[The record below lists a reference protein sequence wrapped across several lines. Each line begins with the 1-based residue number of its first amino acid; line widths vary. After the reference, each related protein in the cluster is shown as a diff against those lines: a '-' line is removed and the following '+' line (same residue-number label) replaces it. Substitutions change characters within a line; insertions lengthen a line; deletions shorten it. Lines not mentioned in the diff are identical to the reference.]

1 MAIIK
6 CDEEL
11 PPVEDPSGDGVGDEV
26 TVEPYV
32 EQDEV
37 SIGKTLLAVESTC
50 FSPSTPFVDVLPEV
64 RNSDISDTFRADA
77 GLYWYLSDEQK
88 MIHLDEGY
96 ISMVESEVVSSNI
109 GKIGM
114 SKTQSKIDII
124 GHNSYFTSTEQ
135 WDAIVDG
142 TDDSRPSPLI
152 PAGSSFEDH
161 AFEMNTPFS
170 KKELEMFANIANNVS
185 VADVESDYDFFDKE
199 YEERIAS
206 TIVPEN
212 ALPHLYTEVQRGD
225 SNDENTTELPEGYFR
240 QWLNDIISDQDEMN
254 EIAQRYENV
263 ALLDSVVSETNDTTS
278 AFEILMSYAN
288 RENLFP
294 MNMNIEVDT
303 NDISKVM
310 SEAEDV
316 GMVDDIV
323 RMLMGEGNIELAVVE
338 EEDMFVDEPETI
350 LTEEVL
356 EGGYNMVADSMAKV
370 LENPAVT
377 AYVSDTV
384 VAQVNSMIAA
394 VKDGS
399 WTTDMAQDIQNKF
412 AGANSNGGF
421 SPVDMEEI
429 SEVMQGL
436 TDLID
441 SDSLMNNIVQSS
453 EIMNNVAEV
462 NNMATNMTTNMT
474 TNTANVV
481 KKYV

>member
-6 CDEEL
+6 CDEGL
-11 PPVEDPSGDGVGDEV
+11 PPVEEPSGDGVGDEA

-32 EQDEV
+32 EQDEM

-77 GLYWYLSDEQK
+77 GLYWYLSDDQK
-88 MIHLDEGY
+88 MSHPVMGY
-96 ISMVESEVVSSNI
+96 IIMVESEVVSSNI

-206 TIVPEN
+206 TIIPET

-303 NDISKVM
+303 NDISIVM
-310 SEAEDV
+310 SKAEDV

-323 RMLMGEGNIELAVVE
+323 KMLMGEGNVELAVVEEEE
-338 EEDMFVDEPETI
+338 EEDMFVDEPVAI
-350 LTEEVL
+350 ITEEVL
-356 EGGYNMVADSMAKV
+356 QGSYDRVADSMAK
-370 LENPAVT
+370 LNQNKAVT
-377 AYVSDTV
+377 AAMSDNF
-384 VAQVNSMIAA
+384 VAQVTTFIADLKSGA
-394 VKDGS
+394 LQEDIA
-399 WTTDMAQDIQNKF
+399 MDIQNKF
-412 AGANSNGGF
+412 EGINSNGGF
-421 SPVDMEEI
+421 MPVDMEEI
-429 SEVMQGL
+429 TAAIQGL
-436 TDLID
+436 NNLID
-441 SDSLMNNIVQSS
+441 SNSLMNNLVQTS
-453 EIMNNVAEV
+453 
-462 NNMATNMTTNMT
+462 
-474 TNTANVV
+474 NVV
-481 KKYV
+481 NKNVF